1 MLELAVARELY
12 DRFPEH
18 SEGRM
23 AKIRSHVVSRASC
36 AVVARALGLDKL
48 LLQHAPELPQ
58 DDAQRLARN
67 RNVLAALLEAALAA
81 LYLEHG
87 FEAVEKPVVD
97 AFASQIEFAATHH
110 VDYKTELQ
118 EALAR
123 GGRSVVYSVIEIEGP
138 PHERSFTAA
147 ATIGGE
153 QLGVGRGRS
162 KKDAEQEAAR
172 EALGLLGVSSGNS

>member
-1 MLELAVARELY
+1 VLELAVARELY

-18 SEGRM
+18 TEGRM

-36 AVVARALGLDKL
+36 AVVARTLGLDEL
-48 LLQHAPELPQ
+48 LLEHAPELPQ
-58 DDAQRLARN
+58 DEAQRLARN

-81 LYLEHG
+81 LYLQHG

-97 AFASQIEFAATHH
+97 AFSAQIEFAATHH

-123 GGRSVVYSVIEIEGP
+123 GGRAVVYSVIEIEGP

-147 ATIGGE
+147 ATIDGE

-172 EALGLLGVSSGNS
+172 EALALLGVSSTS